1 MTAIC
6 EAVGVARSNIAART
20 AGRPQRRRGRPPQP
34 EDALLARIKSIIAEM
49 PTYGYA
55 RVWAVLRREA
65 RRRGWSP
72 STASASIAS

>member
-65 RRRGWSP
+65 R
-72 STASASIAS
+72 